1 MKTMIEIECFVD
13 VVRDYG
19 KIGSL
24 RPCSNLTSTEK
35 YMLLD
40 RLFFLSEPQIIFT
53 KFHKILVLCSIIRQ
67 GIAVYCILYYV
78 LLFLCWC

>member
-1 MKTMIEIECFVD
+1 MKTMIEIECFID

-35 YMLLD
+35 YMLLG
-40 RLFFLSEPQIIFT
+40 RLFFLSEPQIIFS
-53 KFHKILVLCSIIRQ
+53 KFYRILVLCSIIR
-67 GIAVYCILYYV
+67 
-78 LLFLCWC
+78 

>member
-24 RPCSNLTSTEK
+24 RPCSNLIFTEK
-35 YMLLD
+35 YMLLG
-40 RLFFLSEPQIIFT
+40 RLFFFSEPQIIFS
-53 KFHKILVLCSIIRQ
+53 KFHRILVLCTIIR
-67 GIAVYCILYYV
+67 
-78 LLFLCWC
+78 